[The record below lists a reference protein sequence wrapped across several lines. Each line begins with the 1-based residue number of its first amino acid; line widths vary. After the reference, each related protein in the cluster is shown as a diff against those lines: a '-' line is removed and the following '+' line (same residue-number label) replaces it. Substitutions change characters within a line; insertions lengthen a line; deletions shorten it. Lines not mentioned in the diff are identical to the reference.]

1 MIEGAGFAEIGSR
14 LVVLVVWT
22 VVVFAGAV
30 KLFKFRPFA
39 RNSSHREKEMSFLN
53 WSTACR

>member
-22 VVVFAGAV
+22 AVVFAGAV
-30 KLFKFRPFA
+30 KLFKFR
-39 RNSSHREKEMSFLN
+39 
-53 WSTACR
+53 